1 MFMEEVMCPLPR
13 VPVPTCL
20 ELCCTVVTELIVIR
34 KLFPPKS
41 CCAHIWL
48 KPPSVRLQKFV
59 PAHVCLILAEVNFIL
74 ASSTVSLPTVV
85 GTGTHTHT
93 GGFLIY
99 DTVRRSPCH
108 QEDICWV
115 RGREGGREKGMKGG
129 GFPGLC
135 CLLSPPSVE
144 SSFSFSPAPVLPAVL
159 SALLSSSELTLLPGS
174 SSLQIHRLWVGLCLR
189 LCSVPCL
196 SGPPPSLSPSL
207 SLWFSSPHHS

>member
-1 MFMEEVMCPLPR
+1 MSSGNSPP
-13 VPVPTCL
+13 
-20 ELCCTVVTELIVIR
+20 
-34 KLFPPKS
+34 PPKS

-108 QEDICWV
+108 QGDICWV
-115 RGREGGREKGMKGG
+115 RGREGGRKGRREGDLQVSAASSVL
-129 GFPGLC
+129 PLWRAASASALLLCSLLCSQLC
-135 CLLSPPSVE
+135 CLP
-144 SSFSFSPAPVLPAVL
+144 
-159 SALLSSSELTLLPGS
+159 LSSPS
-174 SSLQIHRLWVGLCLR
+174 SQAAAPSRFTDCGWVC
-189 LCSVPCL
+189 V
-196 SGPPPSLSPSL
+196 
-207 SLWFSSPHHS
+207 